1 MVELRSQQMKE
12 IKGTIIKWKKK
23 KKKTGADVVDV
34 AHQVFCKIYYKTS
47 IIRYILYRLEDVVYG
62 ASF

>member
-23 KKKTGADVVDV
+23 KTGVDVIDV

>member
-23 KKKTGADVVDV
+23 KKKKTGVDVVDV

-47 IIRYILYRLEDVVYG
+47 IIMHI
-62 ASF
+62 

>member
-12 IKGTIIKWKKK
+12 IKGTIIKWE
-23 KKKTGADVVDV
+23 KKKTGVDVVDV

-47 IIRYILYRLEDVVYG
+47 ITRYI
-62 ASF
+62 